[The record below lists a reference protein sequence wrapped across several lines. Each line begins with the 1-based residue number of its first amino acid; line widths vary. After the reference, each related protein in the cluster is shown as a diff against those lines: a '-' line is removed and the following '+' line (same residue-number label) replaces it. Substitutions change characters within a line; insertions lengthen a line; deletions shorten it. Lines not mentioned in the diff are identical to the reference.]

1 MMLKASRF
9 LLVMLVCT
17 VAFAGRPARADST
30 PEALVEKARL
40 TFESLYNDKDYT
52 QLRKNMKLA
61 KAVLIIP
68 SELKGAFIVGAAGG
82 SGVLVAKD
90 ENGAW
95 GYPAFYTVG
104 SGSLGFQI
112 GFQNSEAVFVIM
124 TEKGLHAIINNQ
136 VKLGVDLSVAIG
148 PVGQGMSGSTTT
160 AAGADIVAFSRTTG
174 LFAGGSLDGAAIV
187 KRDDW
192 NTAFYGQGATP
203 TAIIFDKK
211 FSNPKADPLRQALQ
225 AAQ

>member
-1 MMLKASRF
+1 MREATSSRSPMAARSARPSPSRSSSIPTSRWHSHATISPSRASITSRDPKAKPGASPPSTCRRFRTRAVGSSSRPAMVHSAPPVAAVHARTRMEPRMMLKASRF

-68 SELKGAFIVGAAGG
+68 SELKGAFIVGAGG

-124 TEKGLHAIINNQ
+124 TE
-136 VKLGVDLSVAIG
+136 
-148 PVGQGMSGSTTT
+148 
-160 AAGADIVAFSRTTG
+160 
-174 LFAGGSLDGAAIV
+174 
-187 KRDDW
+187 
-192 NTAFYGQGATP
+192 
-203 TAIIFDKK
+203 
-211 FSNPKADPLRQALQ
+211 
-225 AAQ
+225 